1 MPIFV
6 KITDGGLGF
15 IMKGE
20 GIITGQELLDAV
32 SYRFASEERIKHY
45 VYGISDYTEVT
56 DSQISSA
63 EVKIV
68 AEKDKKV
75 AAINP
80 NLVIAIAAPKDVMFG
95 LSRMFQVYAE
105 ETGWDITVYRN
116 LEEAQSKIREK
127 IKEKYGQDMKIE
139 FQENE

>member
-32 SYRFASEERIKHY
+32 SYRFASEERIKNY

-68 AEKDKKV
+68 AERDKKV